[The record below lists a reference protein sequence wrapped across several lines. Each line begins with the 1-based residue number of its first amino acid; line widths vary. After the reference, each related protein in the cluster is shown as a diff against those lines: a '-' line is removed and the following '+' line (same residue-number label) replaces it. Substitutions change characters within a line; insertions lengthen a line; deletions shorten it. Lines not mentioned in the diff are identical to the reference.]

1 MVLATF
7 SWPYGGRQV
16 FITGSFTSW
25 TRHYAMTPVD
35 GSPGT
40 FQTLIDLPPGGYQYR
55 FLVDGIWR
63 CDERQPC
70 VSDVY
75 GVVSNWLYITEADA
89 APPTLQYEPYII
101 RTMDMDEG
109 TALYTAPSP
118 VQAQLSE
125 TDIQVSR
132 SWISRLLS
140 SYTVYDTLP
149 MSSKVVIIDAQM
161 PVKKAFQIMYEE
173 GLFVVP
179 IWDDLRATVIGMLT
193 ASDFILILRGLQENV
208 LVLAEEELDN
218 YTVSAWKEVKFQQ
231 SSNGP
236 VGMHRRPV
244 IHASDQDSL
253 KDVALKIV
261 QNEISSLPV
270 FKSSLQDTSC
280 MPLLTLACLPGV
292 LKYIFTHYRDAITS
306 LPLLQHPIC
315 SIPMGTWLPETGRG
329 NGQQLAILG
338 NNSPLSSALQLLLE
352 GRVSSIPIVDD
363 SGSLI
368 DTYSRSDIL
377 ALANGDM
384 YAHIQPHQMTMH
396 QALQQVYQANSYING
411 RSRCHTC
418 FRSTTLREVMEQLS
432 DPAVR
437 RLVIIDAISK
447 HVEGI
452 ISLRDV
458 LEFLLQ

>member
-1 MVLATF
+1 MVLVTF

-16 FITGSFTSW
+16 LITGTFTSW
-25 TRHYAMTPVD
+25 TRHYQMTPVD

-40 FQTLIDLPPGGYQYR
+40 FQSSIDLLPGYHQYR
-55 FLVDGIWR
+55 FLADGIWR

-70 VSDVY
+70 ISDGF
-75 GVVSNWLYITEADA
+75 GVVNNWLYIAEPDVA
-89 APPTLQYEPYII
+89 APALQYEPHII

-118 VQAQLSE
+118 SQAQLSE

-140 SYTVYDTLP
+140 SHTVYDTLP

-179 IWDDLRATVIGMLT
+179 IWDELRATVTGMLT
-193 ASDFILILRGLQENV
+193 ASDFISILKGLQENV

-218 YTVSAWKEVKFQQ
+218 YTVSAWKEIKFQQ
-231 SSNGP
+231 NSNGP

-244 IHASDQDSL
+244 IHASDQECL

-261 QNEISSLPV
+261 RNEISSLPV
-270 FKSSLQDTSC
+270 FKSSSQDTC

-292 LKYIFTHYRDAITS
+292 LKYIFTHYREPIIA

-315 SIPMGTWLPETGRG
+315 RIPLGTWLLETGRG
-329 NGQQLAILG
+329 NGRQLAMLG
-338 NNSPLSSALQLLLE
+338 SNSPLSSALQLLLE
-352 GRVSSIPIVDD
+352 GRISTIPIVDD
-363 SGSLI
+363 SGSLVDI
-368 DTYSRSDIL
+368 YSRSDIL
-377 ALANGDM
+377 ALAKGDM

-411 RSRCHTC
+411 RRRCHTC
-418 FRSTTLREVMEQLS
+418 FRSSTLHEVMDQLS

-437 RLVIIDAISK
+437 RLVIVDAISK
-447 HVEGI
+447 RVEGI

-458 LEFLLQ
+458 LEFLLH